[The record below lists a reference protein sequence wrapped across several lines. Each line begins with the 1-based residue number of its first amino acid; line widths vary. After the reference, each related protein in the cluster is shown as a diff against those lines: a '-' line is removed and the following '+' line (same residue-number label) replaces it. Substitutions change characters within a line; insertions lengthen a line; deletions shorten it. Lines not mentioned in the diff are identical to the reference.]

1 MGLDTD
7 FNQSPYYDDFDEEKN
22 FHRVLFKPGV
32 AVQARELTQLQ
43 TILQNQIERFGNNI
57 VREGSIIQGC
67 NFVEVTNVHFVKI
80 LDLQTNGQPV
90 SMTSY
95 LTARAVGVSTGVTAV
110 VDLISTG
117 LESQTPNLNTLY
129 VKYLTS
135 GTSGQKTF
143 SSTENIEIRNFSTG
157 EVLAT
162 VTVAGTVDAS
172 STGKAYGVRVGDGI
186 IYQKGNF
193 VRVDPQYIII
203 SKYNNTPDDIV
214 IGFRTDESI
223 VTSTADTS
231 LLDNANGFNNYNA
244 PGADR
249 LKLTA
254 TLFSQ
259 TSAEGRADEKFFAIQ
274 EYDRGKVVRRN
285 RTTQY
290 ATIQNMM
297 EQRTVEESGNY
308 TVKAFPLSTS
318 THPTDTTLVSLGIGA
333 GVAYVEGKRV
343 ELTDTLYLDLD
354 KADTT
359 ATQEG
364 QSITTNI
371 GHYVRVNEFLG
382 NFDTNIAASVSLRDG
397 TLGSATAGA
406 VAVGATNE
414 IGTAK
419 VRAVTYESGT
429 PGTAAAVYR
438 LYIFDIKMNSTKNW
452 DDVEAIYYNGAV
464 DGGADLISTS
474 IIDSA
479 FKRSYFNVG
488 RIGIASL
495 PAATTSADYV
505 YRTVNSGLT
514 LSQNSTSLT
523 ITLTGDS
530 WPTTGSLSA
539 DQRNEIILIP
549 QSNQSPYVLGKP
561 INLSGAT
568 ATIAGS
574 TLTISGLTAATGGNV
589 GITAHYNVKKTASAP
604 AKKDLVT
611 VYMTINCASHSATT
625 NGPYTLGWPDVY
637 SIENVYVGTTY
648 SESNPDK
655 KSYFVLNNGQKDA
668 FYGLSSIVKQKGL
681 TLTSS
686 NRILV
691 KAKVFKKNT
700 SAGDGFF
707 SVNSYPIDDANTA
720 NTAAIQTQSIPI
732 YTNESGQLVNLR
744 EVIDFRPYASNTAV
758 YSTTT
763 GGATNNPSAT
773 NAFGTSELYIPAPN
787 KEFEAD
793 YSYYM
798 ARNDLL
804 TIDRNGNFIIVS
816 GDPSDTPVPPT
827 TPSTGMVLSTI
838 SVPVYPSLPR
848 LVADKINRPDLGI
861 TLIKKD
867 QRRYTMKDIGD
878 IAGRVSRIEY
888 YTALNALESQTKDK
902 LVTDA
907 SGNNRFKNGI
917 FVDNFE
923 DLSGANIKD
932 LNFAAGLD
940 PSRKEI
946 TPKFQAYHM
955 ELSPIDIGNW
965 SNIENH
971 GDVISLDKDSTT
983 AFITQPYASQY
994 RNCVTDFYKFS
1005 GNMHLSPSYDSG
1017 YNAVQAPAVNFEID
1031 LATPFVEFADG
1042 LSNFISLSNVDV
1054 TNETTVLD
1062 KTKSGGFLGLF
1073 GTTTTTTQ
1081 TTRTTTTTSL
1091 EVEAGKAVTQNV
1103 GNYVTDVRFSP
1114 FMRSIQVNVSI
1125 TGLRPN
1131 TRHYP
1136 FFDGKDI
1143 SQNCAPL
1150 GSVTLDNAG
1159 YIVSPAQTT
1168 YKPTKPYGSALTS
1181 NSSGTINFVFRIP
1194 EETFHVGDRALE
1206 IVDVDDLTSIAAATS
1221 YAKAVYSAF
1230 NYSVTSNALNITT
1243 RPPEIDYKTTTVEEK
1258 LEPVTKKSGSDPIAQ
1273 TFVVDPNKTGDSV
1286 VMVESI
1292 KVYFEKK
1299 STTSGVTVQIR
1310 STENGY
1316 PSSTIYAKSYRAA
1329 AGVNVSDDASEETIF
1344 YFGKPVPLK
1353 AGVEYCFVIKP
1364 DANSPDYRVWVAKTG
1379 GTDVTTG
1386 LAITS
1391 DSHDGTLF
1399 TSTNDRAWTAY
1410 QDENI
1415 KFILYTGKYK
1425 ANGYAYLT
1433 NNNHEFL
1440 TVDTITG
1447 GNFKVGETAFIMNA
1461 NTNGTAVLNANSTT
1475 ITGTGLDIF
1484 NAGDYIAVYANTSV
1498 IDVIRVNSVANA
1510 TSITVANEP
1519 ISSNTST
1526 KYFKTIKGEV
1536 SLFDRN
1542 DPGKLYIERSTAK
1555 TGTYTYTDYSSGS
1568 VTAENYIVSGK
1579 TIRGE
1584 VSGVTANIT
1593 SVEDFKASYIQ
1604 PNIYNTNYTYTS
1616 VSMYANTL
1624 TSDASGTNYVTSATG
1639 VPLALNDNT
1648 YLNKTATVI
1657 KSRSNEIVDGTGHSF
1672 KIRVNL
1678 NNSQSGTKDA
1688 TPIVDWGISNMTVY
1702 EYIVN
1707 NTVDDGVTTEL
1718 QGSVLTPADSKYIT
1732 KTITLADGFDA
1743 SDLKVYLTAYKS
1755 PGTNIRV
1762 YARFQNNTDTRTF
1775 SEIEWTELSLLG
1787 NAFSSTADRYDYREY
1802 EYGVPEKAS
1811 GSFTTGGGAALNT
1824 SNSNILRYID
1834 TAGVLHDT
1842 YKIFAIKVVL
1852 LATSHKDVPRL
1863 HDIRAIALT

>member
-1 MGLDTD
+1 MSLDTD

-43 TILQNQIERFGNNI
+43 TILQNQVERFGNNI
-57 VREGSIIQGC
+57 IREGSIIQGC
-67 NFVEVTNVHFVKI
+67 NFVEVKNVYYVKI

-90 SMTSY
+90 SMSSY
-95 LTARAVGVSTGVTAV
+95 LTARAVGVTTGVTAV
-110 VDLISTG
+110 VDLVSTG
-117 LESQTPNLNTLY
+117 LESQTPDLNTLY
-129 VKYLTS
+129 VKYLTT

-143 SSTENIEIRNFSTG
+143 SSTENIEIRNFLSG

-162 VTVAGTVDAS
+162 VTAAGLVDTS
-172 STGKAYGVRVGDGI
+172 STGRSYGVRVGDGI
-186 IYQKGNF
+186 IYQKGHF

-203 SKYNNTPDDIV
+203 SKYNSTPDDLV

-259 TSAEGRADEKFFAIQ
+259 TTAAAREDEKFFAIQ

-290 ATIQNMM
+290 AAIQSMM

-406 VAVGATNE
+406 VSVGATNE

-438 LYIFDIKMNSTKNW
+438 LYIFDIKMNSTKSW
-452 DDVEAIYYNGAV
+452 SSVESIYYNGAV

-474 IIDSA
+474 IIDST
-479 FKRSYFNVG
+479 FKRSYFSVG
-488 RIGIASL
+488 RTGIASL

-514 LSQNSTSLT
+514 LAQNSTSLT
-523 ITLTGDS
+523 ITLSGDA
-530 WPTTGSLSA
+530 WPTTGTLST

-549 QSNQSPYVLGKP
+549 QSTQSPYVLGKP

-568 ATIAGS
+568 ATVAGS

-589 GITAHYNVKKTASAP
+589 NITAHYNVKKTISAP
-604 AKKDLVT
+604 ASKDLLT

-625 NGPYTLGWPDVY
+625 NGPYALGWPDVY

-648 SESNPDK
+648 SESNTDR

-668 FYGLSSIVKQKGL
+668 FYGLSTIVKQKGL

-700 SAGDGFF
+700 STADGVFT
-707 SVNSYPIDDANTA
+707 VNSYPIDDANTA
-720 NTAAIQTQSIPI
+720 NTSAIQTQSIPI
-732 YTNESGQLVNLR
+732 YKNESGELVNLR
-744 EVIDFRPYASNTAV
+744 DVVDFRPYVSNTAA

-773 NAFGTSELYIPAPN
+773 NAFGSSELYIPTPS

-798 ARNDLL
+798 ARKDLL

-816 GDPSDTPVPPT
+816 GDPADTPVPPT

-838 SVPVYPSLPR
+838 NIPVYPSLPR

-861 TLIKKD
+861 SLIKKD
-867 QRRYTMKDIGD
+867 QRRYTMKDISD

-888 YTALNALESQTKDK
+888 YTALNALESKTKDK
-902 LVTDA
+902 LVTDG

-923 DLSGANIKD
+923 DLSGANIQD
-932 LNFAAGLD
+932 LNFAAGND

-955 ELSPIDIGNW
+955 ELSTTDTGNW
-965 SNIENH
+965 SNIEDH
-971 GDVISLDKDSTT
+971 GAVLSLDKNSTP
-983 AFITQPYASQY
+983 AFITQPYSSQY

-1017 YNAVQAPAVNFEID
+1017 YNSVQAPAVNFEID
-1031 LATPFVEFADG
+1031 LTTPFVQFAEELANFVP
-1042 LSNFISLSNVDV
+1042 LSNPSDPQTNTEILNVDRNRGV
-1054 TNETTVLD
+1054 
-1062 KTKSGGFLGLF
+1062 F
-1073 GTTTTTTQ
+1073 GTTTTTTTQ
-1081 TTRTTTTTSL
+1081 TSITTTTTELQVNYGESVL
-1091 EVEAGKAVTQNV
+1091 QNV

-1131 TRHYP
+1131 TEHYP

-1143 SQNCAPL
+1143 SASCAPL
-1150 GSVTLDNAG
+1150 GTVTLDNAG
-1159 YIVSPAQTT
+1159 YIVPPAQAN
-1168 YKPTKPYGSALTS
+1168 YKPIKAWGSALTS
-1181 NSSGTINFVFRIP
+1181 DSSGTINFAFIIP
-1194 EETFHVGDRALE
+1194 EETFHVGDRTLE
-1206 IVDVDDLTSIAAATS
+1206 IVDVDDLTSIEAATS

-1230 NYSVTSNALNITT
+1230 NYSVQSNALNITT
-1243 RPPEIDYKTTTVEEK
+1243 RPPEITTTSTSSTER
-1258 LEPVTKKSGSDPIAQ
+1258 LTPVTRTTGSDPIAQ

-1286 VMVESI
+1286 VMVDSI
-1292 KVYFEKK
+1292 KIYFEKK

-1316 PSSTIYAKSYRAA
+1316 PSSAIFAKAYKAA
-1329 AGVNVSDDASEETIF
+1329 ADVNVSADASSATTF
-1344 YFGKPVPLK
+1344 TFAKPVPLK

-1379 GTDVTTG
+1379 GTDITTG

-1415 KFILYTGKYK
+1415 KFTLYAAKYK
-1425 ANGYAYLT
+1425 ASGYAYLT
-1433 NNNHEFL
+1433 NDNHEFL
-1440 TVDTITG
+1440 TVDTISG
-1447 GNFKVGETAFIMNA
+1447 GNFTVGERAFIMNA

-1484 NAGDYIAVYANTSV
+1484 NVGDHIAVYANTTV
-1498 IDVIRVNSVANA
+1498 IDTLYVTAVANA
-1510 TSITVANEP
+1510 TNITVANEP

-1526 KYFKTIKGEV
+1526 KYFKTIVGNV

-1542 DPGKLYIERSTAK
+1542 DPGKLYLDRSTAK

-1568 VTAENYIVSGK
+1568 TTAENYIVAGK

-1593 SVEDFKASYIQ
+1593 SVDNFKASYIQ
-1604 PNIYNTNYTYTS
+1604 PNIYNTNYTYTT
-1616 VSMYANTL
+1616 VTMYANTL
-1624 TSDASGTNYVTSATG
+1624 TSDSSGTNYVTSATG

-1648 YLNKTATVI
+1648 YLNKTATII
-1657 KSRSNEIVDGTGHSF
+1657 KSRSNEIVDGTGKSF
-1672 KIRVNL
+1672 KVRVNL

-1688 TPIVDWGISNMTVY
+1688 TPIVDWGISNMAIY

-1707 NTVDDGVTTEL
+1707 NVVNDGDTNEL

-1743 SDLKVYLTAYKS
+1743 NDLKVYLTAYKS
-1755 PGTNIRV
+1755 PSTNIKV
-1762 YARFQNNTDTRTF
+1762 YARFQNDTDTRTF
-1775 SEIEWTELSLLG
+1775 SEIEWTELSLVD
-1787 NAFSSTADRYDYREY
+1787 NAFSSTADRYDYREF
-1802 EYGVPEKAS
+1802 EYAVPEQAS
-1811 GSFTTGGGAALNT
+1811 GSFTSGGGAALNT
-1824 SNSNILRYID
+1824 SNDNILRYID
-1834 TAGVLHDT
+1834 TDGAIHDT

-1863 HDIRAIALT
+1863 RDIRAIALT